1 LLSLAPVCAITKLFK
16 NLCPLNCNKAQ
27 HFSRWSF
34 PPQFVSPTR
43 PASLANVKG
52 VNPAHRFPPFSIS
65 KRSTIMNNETPN
77 QPVAAEAV
85 PSRATGP
92 RTEAGKAVS
101 SQNARKHDLCS
112 KTLRLSTEEWTGY
125 NDMRGRY
132 ARDLQPAD
140 DIEETLVDEI
150 CFNYWR
156 LQQAREAELGIIDKH
171 STALH
176 LIALYIR
183 YRTGYE
189 RAFYKALDQIQKRQR
204 DRRKQPGN
212 TPVRSEKP
220 ETQAAPVRSAEPPP
234 LAKIDAAEAALQLE
248 DELETHLLEN
258 KVRAELLLPPLELPA
273 KLARRG
279 REFVSQNPRALPEHL
294 ISLFQKA
301 A

>member
-1 LLSLAPVCAITKLFK
+1 
-16 NLCPLNCNKAQ
+16 
-27 HFSRWSF
+27 
-34 PPQFVSPTR
+34 
-43 PASLANVKG
+43 
-52 VNPAHRFPPFSIS
+52 
-65 KRSTIMNNETPN
+65 MNNETPT
-77 QPVAAEAV
+77 QPVAAEPV

-92 RTEAGKAVS
+92 CTEAGKAVS

-112 KTLRLSTEEWTGY
+112 RTLRLSPEEWTEY

-140 DIEETLVDEI
+140 DVEETLVDEI

-204 DRRKQPGN
+204 DRCKQ
-212 TPVRSEKP
+212 T
-220 ETQAAPVRSAEPPP
+220 AAPLPVRSAESRPVPAAPVP
-234 LAKIDAAEAALQLE
+234 LAAVCSAELPVPVPPAEIDFAEAALQLE
-248 DELETHLLEN
+248 DELETYLLEN
-258 KVRAELLLPPLELPA
+258 KVRAELLLPPLEVPA

-279 REFVSQNPRALPEHL
+279 REFVSQNPGALPEHL

>member
-1 LLSLAPVCAITKLFK
+1 
-16 NLCPLNCNKAQ
+16 
-27 HFSRWSF
+27 
-34 PPQFVSPTR
+34 
-43 PASLANVKG
+43 
-52 VNPAHRFPPFSIS
+52 
-65 KRSTIMNNETPN
+65 MNNEAPA
-77 QPVAAEAV
+77 QPVAAEPV
-85 PSRATGP
+85 PSPATGP
-92 RTEAGKAVS
+92 RTEAGIAVS

-112 KTLRLSTEEWTGY
+112 KTLRLSPEEWTEY
-125 NDMRGRY
+125 NNMRARY

-204 DRRKQPGN
+204 DRRKQPAAPSPLRSAESHHVLAA
-212 TPVRSEKP
+212 TVRSTKS
-220 ETQAAPVRSAEPPP
+220 ETPPDGVRSADPVS
-234 LAKIDAAEAALQLE
+234 ALTRDLEEQLE
-248 DELETHLLEN
+248 GYLLE
-258 KVRAELLLPPLELPA
+258 KDFRAKLALPPLEMS
-273 KLARRG
+273 KSLASQFD
-279 REFVSQNPRALPEHL
+279 EFVSQNPDALPKHL
-294 ISLFQKA
+294 IDTFRKA